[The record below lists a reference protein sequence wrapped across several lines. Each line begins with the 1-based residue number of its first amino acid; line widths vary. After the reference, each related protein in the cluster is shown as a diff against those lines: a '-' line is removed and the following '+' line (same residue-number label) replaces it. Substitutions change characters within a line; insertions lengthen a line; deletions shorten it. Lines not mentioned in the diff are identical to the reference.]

1 MRLCKRSAREKRA
14 GLVEETLRPVVVL
27 REGHTLQD
35 TEAEVAP
42 ARLVDGWIG
51 EATAGRVPL
60 RDYPDPLKADLSK
73 TPADANRRAFACP
86 CLPAKHDA
94 AGRWGASGGV
104 GLQAVRGGMRR
115 QAQAFLRAARTL
127 SMPAMATFTLTWRPS
142 IR

>member
-27 REGHTLQD
+27 REGHTQQD

-60 RDYPDPLKADLSK
+60 
-73 TPADANRRAFACP
+73 
-86 CLPAKHDA
+86 
-94 AGRWGASGGV
+94 
-104 GLQAVRGGMRR
+104 
-115 QAQAFLRAARTL
+115 
-127 SMPAMATFTLTWRPS
+127 
-142 IR
+142 